1 MKLRKISWRKAKG
14 GRYAEHLKEGYV
26 NNELCFMI
34 GGRAVVTDLRPIND
48 KDNWQP
54 PKHYTIRDADD
65 AKRIASDLLNNLN
78 IEEHQ
83 ANYQKR
89 EDDIQKTVKLIK
101 EAEELITRI
110 KAKNSTI

>member
-14 GRYAEHLKEGYV
+14 GRYTEHLKEGYV

-34 GGRAVVTDLRPIND
+34 EGRAVVTDLRPIND

-54 PKHYTIRDADD
+54 PKHYTIKDTDD

-89 EDDIQKTVKLIK
+89 EDRSNHTAKLIK
-101 EAEELITRI
+101 EAEEMLARI
-110 KAKNSTI
+110 KSTN